1 MKITQE
7 RLNEIIASHGK
18 WLRGEEGGERANL
31 YGANL
36 RMANLDGANLYGAN
50 LDGANLRMANLRM
63 ANLYG
68 ANLYGAN
75 LDGANLD
82 EANLRMANL
91 YGAHL
96 RMANLDK
103 TYYQV
108 TRIGS
113 RNGTTIY
120 CIEDDNVRCG
130 CWNNYK
136 GGTLAEFEERI
147 ESVYGEQ
154 GEMPNGKHYIQYM
167 EAIKF
172 FKAMKALKEGEADG
186 KGSTE

>member
-1 MKITQE
+1 
-7 RLNEIIASHGK
+7 
-18 WLRGEEGGERANL
+18 
-31 YGANL
+31 ANL
-36 RMANLDGANLYGAN
+36 RMANLDGANL
-50 LDGANLRMANLRM
+50 
-63 ANLYG
+63 
-68 ANLYGAN
+68 
-75 LDGANLD
+75 DGANLD
-82 EANLRMANL
+82 EA
-91 YGAHL
+91 
-96 RMANLDK
+96 
-103 TYYQV
+103 YYQV

-136 GGTLAEFEERI
+136 GGTLADFEERI
-147 ESVYGEQ
+147 ENVYGEQ
-154 GEMPNGKHYIQYM
+154 GKTPNKKYYTQYT

>member
-18 WLRGEEGGERANL
+18 WLRDEEGGERANL
-31 YGANL
+31 
-36 RMANLDGANLYGAN
+36 DGANLDGAN
-50 LDGANLRMANLRM
+50 LDGANLRMANLYG
-63 ANLYG
+63 ANLRM

-75 LDGANLD
+75 LDGANLYG
-82 EANLRMANL
+82 ANLRMANL
-91 YGAHL
+91 RMANLDGANL

-120 CIEDDNVRCG
+120 CMEDDNVRCG
-130 CWNNYK
+130 CWNNGK
-136 GGTLAEFEERI
+136 GGTLTEFKARVK
-147 ESVYGEQ
+147 SVYGEH
-154 GEMPNGKHYIQYM
+154 GETPNGKYYIQYM

>member
-18 WLRGEEGGERANL
+18 WLRNEKGGEK
-31 YGANL
+31 
-36 RMANLDGANLYGAN
+36 AN
-50 LDGANLRMANLRM
+50 LDGANLRMANL
-63 ANLYG
+63 
-68 ANLYGAN
+68 YGAN
-75 LDGANLD
+75 LDG
-82 EANLRMANL
+82 
-91 YGAHL
+91 
-96 RMANLDK
+96 ANLDK

-113 RNGTTIY
+113 RNGTTSY

-130 CWNNYK
+130 CWNSYK
-136 GGTLAEFEERI
+136 GGTLAEFEARV

-154 GEMPNGKHYIQYM
+154 GETPNGKYYVQYM

-172 FKAMKALKEGEADG
+172 FKAMKAYA
-186 KGSTE
+186 